1 MSFITPSAYV
11 RPLSLMLISILIFSS
26 CAKDEPI
33 GPDLAGLYG
42 ELELLS
48 DFGHNMPNGVHFED
62 EERVGFSADFNLEV
76 DYTLSFVG
84 QSSGATYSI
93 SGKSTNLTDISW
105 GGDCNDV
112 FFRPMEW
119 VHCLLEF
126 EDHPDNTQID
136 SVFVWEQPDLSHKGV
151 LLTSFEQPSSF
162 SLTSG
167 DFTDHLEAVVNTLGA
182 AEGATYVTGVGTGPA
197 TWYGALRIPM
207 NHGDLSNMVV
217 SSSFLNLH
225 TRSEL
230 EGSATVIKVFE
241 DSNDDGI
248 INAGEDEVF
257 TTKLPIIV
265 DGEWHRMN
273 LHLSNLELDLSGN
286 NVSVNGGLLDMEKVL
301 RIDITVSQL
310 GTSDGTFGF
319 DADYV
324 IITPDFPF

>member
-1 MSFITPSAYV
+1 MPFLTPSMYG
-11 RPLSLMLISILIFSS
+11 RQFSLLLIPVLVFCS

-33 GPDLAGLYG
+33 GPDLGGLYG

-62 EERVGFSADFNLEV
+62 EETVDFSANFNLEV
-76 DYTLSFVG
+76 DYTLSFMG

-93 SGKSTNLTDISW
+93 SGKSTNLSGISW
-105 GGDCNDV
+105 GGDCNAV

-119 VHCLLEF
+119 VHCVLEF

-136 SVFVWEQPDLSHKGV
+136 SVFVWEQPDLSNSGV
-151 LLTSFEQPSSF
+151 LMTSFEEPSSF

-167 DFTDHLEAVVNTLGA
+167 DFTDHLETAVNTLEA
-182 AEGATYVTGVGTGPA
+182 VEGTTYVSGIGTGPA
-197 TWYGALRIPM
+197 TWYGAIRILT
-207 NHGDLSNMVV
+207 NQGDLSNMEV

-225 TRSEL
+225 ARSEL

-248 INAGEDEVF
+248 IDAGQDEVF
-257 TTKLPIIV
+257 TTKLPIIA

-273 LHLSNLELDLSGN
+273 LPLSNLALDLSGN
-286 NVSVNGGLLDMEKVL
+286 NVSVNGGVLDLEKAL
-301 RIDITVSQL
+301 RIDITFSQL

-319 DADYV
+319 DVDYV
-324 IITPDFPF
+324 ILTPDFPF